1 MAEAAAT
8 HDPVNHP
15 SHYNSHPS
23 GVECID
29 ITRHYS
35 CMIGSAM
42 KYLWRAGLKVEG
54 PKYVTSPEIRK
65 EGVVAIR
72 QDVDPAQIEDYNKAL
87 WCIMEEI
94 DRLGGEVTARR
105 REG

>member
-1 MAEAAAT
+1 MSGRGIEIRTGLGPSPTT
-8 HDPVNHP
+8 HDPVNSP

-23 GVECID
+23 GVECVE

-42 KYLWRAGLKVEG
+42 KYLWRSGLKNN
-54 PKYVTSPEIRK
+54 
-65 EGVVAIR
+65 
-72 QDVDPAQIEDYNKAL
+72 QDNPARVDELQDLNKAL

-94 DRLGGEVTARR
+94 DRLGGEVTARP
-105 REG
+105 REKMEG